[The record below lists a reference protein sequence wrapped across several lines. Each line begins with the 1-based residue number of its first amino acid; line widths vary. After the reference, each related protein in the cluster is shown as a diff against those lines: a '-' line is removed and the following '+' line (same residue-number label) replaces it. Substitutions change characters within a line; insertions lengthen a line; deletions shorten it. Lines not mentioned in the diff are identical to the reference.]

1 MTSLRD
7 TECADIM
14 MTILLCSSMGVDFRT
29 MTFLF
34 FLVCLRVTVYADLP
48 KVALLCGIKYADIF
62 VLTLPCGIE
71 YTGSLGFFAV
81 ALLCSAMND

>member
-1 MTSLRD
+1 MTPLRD
-7 TECADIM
+7 TGCADIM
-14 MTILLCSSMGVDFRT
+14 MTIMLCSSMGVDFRT

-34 FLVCLRVTVYADLP
+34 FLVWLRVTVYADLP
-48 KVALLCGIKYADIF
+48 KMTLLCGIKYADIF

-71 YTGSLGFFAV
+71 CGGSLGFLGL